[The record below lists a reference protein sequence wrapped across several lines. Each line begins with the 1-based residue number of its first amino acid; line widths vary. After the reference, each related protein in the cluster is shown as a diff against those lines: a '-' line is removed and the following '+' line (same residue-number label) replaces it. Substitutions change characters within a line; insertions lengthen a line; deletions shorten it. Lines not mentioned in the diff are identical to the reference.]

1 MSDVKRTIKSC
12 WEKAERDSNNIL
24 ERSRIPDD
32 DGEEIGRTSVKVEG
46 TI

>member
-1 MSDVKRTIKSC
+1 MSK
-12 WEKAERDSNNIL
+12 EPYAMKAVERHSNNIL
-24 ERSRIPDD
+24 ERWIPDD